1 MCRRW
6 EEIQFSTYFLLSGE
20 SKRSINVNFSHPR
33 KNELRKEKNYDKQI
47 NQKSSLSRFILQI
60 KTKWKLPLLASWKKI
75 SFQESKDHKLLIGK
89 DKTKFSKIGI
99 PCTNSISN
107 LKAANIWIAHT
118 FYPNFNSE
126 LMHSTIQM
134 SMTPQ
139 IEHSV

>member
-1 MCRRW
+1 
-6 EEIQFSTYFLLSGE
+6 LLSGE

-107 LKAANIWIAHT
+107 LKAANI
-118 FYPNFNSE
+118 
-126 LMHSTIQM
+126 
-134 SMTPQ
+134 
-139 IEHSV
+139 